1 MIVVSFFF
9 HPLGAPS
16 PGSAY
21 SSSTAQQMARSAGA
35 FAPAQNPSAFSA
47 YHGYIPSNS
56 AAANQS
62 VSYPNAMPRVRG
74 SGQMSSMF
82 FFSLTIQF

>member
-1 MIVVSFFF
+1 
-9 HPLGAPS
+9 
-16 PGSAY
+16 
-21 SSSTAQQMARSAGA
+21 MARSAGA

-74 SGQMSSMF
+74 PGQMSSMF
-82 FFSLTIQF
+82 FFL